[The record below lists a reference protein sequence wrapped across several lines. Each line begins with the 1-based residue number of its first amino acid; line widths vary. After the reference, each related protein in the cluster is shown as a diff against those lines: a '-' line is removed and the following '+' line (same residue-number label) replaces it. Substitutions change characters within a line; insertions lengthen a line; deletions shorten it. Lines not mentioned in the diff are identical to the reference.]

1 MATLQRVE
9 IEIDSDFH
17 IYTSY
22 HSDLFLLRT
31 RVLVDDWLVLLL
43 Y

>member
-1 MATLQRVE
+1 MATLRVE
-9 IEIDSDFH
+9 IEIDPNFN
-17 IYTSY
+17 IPTSY
-22 HSDLFLLRT
+22 HSDFFLLRT